1 MRVMAELTCVV
12 LPTYNEAE
20 NIAALVE
27 LIRASLAA
35 SRPFRII
42 VVDDASPDG
51 TGEIADRLAATDP
64 AVRVLHRSR
73 KEGLGPAYAAGF
85 AAALESGANF
95 ILQMD
100 CDFSHDPGDLPRL
113 LAAARDGADL
123 VVGSRYVEGGEIE
136 GWPAS
141 RRWLSLFGSWYA
153 RHLLHIPVRD
163 LTAGLKCFRADALRA
178 LTDSGARSA
187 GYAFNVEMTS
197 RAFSAGLR
205 VVEIPIVFRERRAGQ
220 SKMTPR
226 IALQAAWVVLLM
238 RWRRNPA

>member
-1 MRVMAELTCVV
+1 MAELTCVV

-20 NIAALVE
+20 NITALVE

-35 SRPFRII
+35 SGPFRII
-42 VVDDASPDG
+42 VVDDTSPDG
-51 TGEIADRLAATDP
+51 TGEIADRMAAIDP

-85 AAALESGANF
+85 AAALESRADF

-113 LAAARDGADL
+113 LAAAREGADL
-123 VVGSRYVEGGEIE
+123 VVGSRYVEGGKIE
-136 GWPAS
+136 GWPAT
-141 RRWLSLFGSWYA
+141 RRWLSSFGSWYA
-153 RHLLHIPVRD
+153 RHLLRVPVRD
-163 LTAGLKCFRADALRA
+163 LTAGFKCFRADALRA
-178 LTDSGARSA
+178 LPYRGARSA
-187 GYAFNVEMTS
+187 GYAFQIEMTS

-238 RWRRNPA
+238 RWRPDPA